1 MKQDVELQELR
12 RRSGEV
18 PVEVHQLQEE
28 NALLARRGAQILE
41 EAAQLSSKRGSLE
54 EQQQQKVLEVQQLQ
68 QEKDSVRQQV
78 DAAHSREAAARNVQ
92 ESALKAL
99 DLERRR
105 SQDLAKTLKA
115 ALQQR
120 HLAAEE
126 AEKKAMDAER
136 EVANLEADSVGHSQV
151 VEAEHVAEAESLRR
165 QQKVEYLELELE
177 QVQSQRSEE
186 AEELQQRQ
194 RKDRAAF
201 VARETQQ
208 KLMQARVEA
217 RRLEDAAQQLA
228 KQLAESEQKAE
239 ESDRKAMAVAKEL
252 AETSRS
258 LQLLRA
264 ELHAAA
270 PLRKDLEVA
279 QKEAGALQQRLASRS
294 ASERSP
300 LEEERALKEALRN
313 AWENEALERQ
323 QTEEKLLR
331 ADAFWRRLL
340 EQLQSLQSLAHR
352 CRTDAAGA
360 PLPTLPDLSWDGAQ
374 VAGSMKA
381 LVNFFES
388 LAQLHGEVG
397 GRVPSLS
404 ASPARSHGRA
414 WR

>member
-1 MKQDVELQELR
+1 MLTVPTVEPQKRRGGMDGELKIEPTLNACEMRSRIFQQRSATRQLSQYVARARRCPARGPATQGEVDLRYLLQQRVTGLAEELMKQDVELQELR

-126 AEKKAMDAER
+126 AEKKALDAER

-165 QQKVEYLELELE
+165 QQRVEHLELELE
-177 QVQSQRSEE
+177 QAQSQRSEE

-201 VARETQQ
+201 AARETQQ
-208 KLMQARVEA
+208 KLVQAGCAYARVEA

-252 AETSRS
+252 AET
-258 LQLLRA
+258 LCM
-264 ELHAAA
+264 ELYV
-270 PLRKDLEVA
+270 E
-279 QKEAGALQQRLASRS
+279 KEGLFITSNLSFIV
-294 ASERSP
+294 
-300 LEEERALKEALRN
+300 
-313 AWENEALERQ
+313 W
-323 QTEEKLLR
+323 
-331 ADAFWRRLL
+331 
-340 EQLQSLQSLAHR
+340 
-352 CRTDAAGA
+352 
-360 PLPTLPDLSWDGAQ
+360 TL
-374 VAGSMKA
+374 V
-381 LVNFFES
+381 
-388 LAQLHGEVG
+388 
-397 GRVPSLS
+397 
-404 ASPARSHGRA
+404 
-414 WR
+414 